1 MIPAICT
8 KTNPKVCADCHLTTG
23 QIRDIIYTERKKER
37 KTKMTKYEEMINN
50 IKEMAKELAKE
61 GKSLHGYARDL
72 LIDYELREMEKNGEP
87 LSK

>member
-1 MIPAICT
+1 
-8 KTNPKVCADCHLTTG
+8 
-23 QIRDIIYTERKKER
+23 
-37 KTKMTKYEEMINN
+37 MTKYEEMINN
-50 IKEMAKELAKE
+50 IKEMAKKLAKE